1 MHKQKTRPIG
11 RIANTKSNLTL
22 SVRKGVVNKA
32 RPSFYVTIVKHG
44 IENYL
49 ERAQPDFSE
58 ARTARE
64 FLSPQPP
71 FLPAPSERFAG
82 AKRRRLG
89 VLQEMISSRTVKIHK
104 QKTHL
109 SAFFYINNTPHRIGI
124 YSIANRAKIRY
135 TTPRNIRRKETVFPH
150 LFLLIYYRITYAYL
164 LAWHNSTQNTN
175 KTTYR

>member
-1 MHKQKTRPIG
+1 MRLINMHKQKTRPIG

-89 VLQEMISSRTVKIHK
+89 VLQEMISSRTVKIH
-104 QKTHL
+104 QNLT
-109 SAFFYINNTPHRIGI
+109 FCNNTNFFRG
-124 YSIANRAKIRY
+124 RAKCVPSIS
-135 TTPRNIRRKETVFPH
+135 PPPDKSSPLGARRRASRLAKTRFVSRAI
-150 LFLLIYYRITYAYL
+150 LILSRICFA
-164 LAWHNSTQNTN
+164 Q
-175 KTTYR
+175 